1 MKDCTYLDVIN
12 FNSND
17 TFSHKDNKDLICLL
31 IHKFYENNSGASYA
45 LVYDC
50 NTKRTEPNTNFSD
63 ENYTIHNKIISS
75 FINKILKFEEDC
87 VKRDR
92 DEYLVELLYYTN
104 YTILQNQKY
113 SLEVLDVLFNELY
126 LTDFLDDVSATF
138 FKAKTR
144 IFIEHRKSSTK
155 S

>member
-63 ENYTIHNKIISS
+63 ENYTI
-75 FINKILKFEEDC
+75 
-87 VKRDR
+87 
-92 DEYLVELLYYTN
+92 
-104 YTILQNQKY
+104 LQNQKY